1 MTERTLGSIIMG
13 GIAILGV
20 VWAVIEGVPPLVK
33 AKKQEKELETK
44 LVEIVSKDYDSEIS
58 ELDVRRVT
66 FVTMDIEEEYRGSTR
81 VVKKPVVSLEGFNN
95 KEEYFLCKVIGSND
109 YILDLQNKVGSSE
122 SAAYISLEYDVYQNY
137 SMTLAQTLNEILD
150 DRDTE
155 FDCYGSGNGLY
166 ARVQSDAGATIY
178 EIGSITGDYDDV
190 KIYTPEEVI
199 EEVKDFE
206 YGERT
211 EEEQFV
217 KGVIESV
224 STTYEE
230 STKITYY
237 TIVLKTTGVDE
248 AHRVEIY
255 SAKAINQ
262 KLDVSQIVVGQE
274 ILVKGYLSTNMS
286 YKLASK

>member
-20 VWAVIEGVPPLVK
+20 VWAVIEGVPPLAK

-95 KEEYFLCKVIGSND
+95 KDEYFLCKVIGSND

-122 SAAYISLEYDVYQNY
+122 SAAYISLEYNVYQNY

-155 FDCYGSGNGLY
+155 FDGYGSGNGLY

-178 EIGSITGDYDDV
+178 EIGSITGDYDDI

-286 YKLASK
+286 YKLTSK

>member
-1 MTERTLGSIIMG
+1 MQERTLGSIIMG

-20 VWAVIEGVPPLVK
+20 VWAVIEGVPPLIK
-33 AKKQEKELETK
+33 AKKQEKQLETK

-95 KEEYFLCKVIGSND
+95 KDEYFLCKVIGSND
-109 YILDLQNKVGSSE
+109 YILDLQNKVGASGN
-122 SAAYISLEYDVYQNY
+122 AAYISLEYDVYQNY
-137 SMTLAQTLNEILD
+137 SMTLSQTLNEILED
-150 DRDTE
+150 KDME
-155 FDCYGSGNGLY
+155 FECYGSGNGLY

-178 EIGSITGDYDDV
+178 EVGTVTGDYDDT
-190 KIYTPEEVI
+190 KIYTPEEVV
-199 EEVKDFE
+199 EEVKEFE

-211 EEEQFV
+211 ETEQFV
-217 KGVIESV
+217 KGVIETV
-224 STTYEE
+224 TTTYEE

-248 AHRVEIY
+248 EHRVEIY
-255 SAKAINQ
+255 SAKPINQ
-262 KLDVSQIVVGQE
+262 KLDVSKIAPGVE
-274 ILVKGYLSTNMS
+274 ILVKGYLSTNMA
-286 YKLASK
+286 YKLVTK